1 MNFSLLLSF
10 VSRQKK
16 ERCNTN
22 VTCMTSPCNLKP
34 RPLHPEITYTTFF
47 METIYL
53 CIIIFLFVL
62 AVFDLIVGVSND
74 AVNFLNSA
82 VGAKAASFKTILFI
96 AGIGIFIGASLSNGM
111 MDIARHGIY
120 QPEHFYFAE
129 IMCILLAVM
138 LTDVVLLDVFNS
150 MGMPTSTTVSLVF
163 ELLGGTFALSLI
175 KVNNDATLALGD
187 LINTDK
193 ALSVIMAIF
202 VSVAIA
208 FFFGMLVQWLAR
220 IVFTFNYTK
229 NIKYSIGLFGG
240 IAATSIIYFMLIKGL
255 KDSSFMTPENKQ
267 WIQDNTLLLIASF
280 FVFFTALMQVLHWLK
295 VNVFKVV
302 VLMGTFALALAFA
315 GNDLVNFIGVP
326 LAGYSSFI
334 DYTTNGAGASPDSFL
349 MTSLL
354 GPAKTPWYF
363 LIGAG
368 AIMVYALC
376 TSKKA
381 HNVIKTS
388 VDLSRQDEG
397 EESFG
402 STPIA
407 RTLVRFSMTIA
418 NGLSKVMPESGKRW
432 IETRFQKD
440 EAIIAD
446 GAAFDLVRASIN
458 LVLAGLLIALGT
470 SLKLP
475 LSTTYVPFMVAM
487 GTSLAD
493 RAWGRDS
500 AVFRITGVLSVIG
513 GWFITA
519 GAAFTICFF
528 VTFVIHFG
536 GTIAIIALIGLAVFM
551 LIRSQVMYKKRK
563 EKEKGNAT
571 IKQLMQSTDNMEI
584 LELLRKHTREELGK
598 ILEFT
603 EDNFERTVTAFLH
616 ENLRG
621 LRRAM
626 GSVKFEKQLIKQ
638 MKRTGT
644 LAMCRLDNNTVLEK
658 GLYYYQGNDF
668 ASELVYSVGRLCE
681 PCLEHIDN
689 NFKPLDT
696 IQKGE
701 FADVTEDIVY
711 LLQVCRHKLENNNYN
726 NFEEDIHKANDLNG
740 QLAHLKREE
749 LQRIQ
754 SQSGSIKV
762 SMVYL
767 TMIQEA
773 QNIVTYSINL
783 MKVSRKFQAEE

>member
-1 MNFSLLLSF
+1 
-10 VSRQKK
+10 
-16 ERCNTN
+16 
-22 VTCMTSPCNLKP
+22 
-34 RPLHPEITYTTFF
+34 

-175 KVNNDATLALGD
+175 KVRNSDTLGLGD

-220 IVFTFNYTK
+220 VIFTFNYTK
-229 NIKYSIGLFGG
+229 KMKYSIALFGG
-240 IAATSIIYFMLIKGL
+240 VAATSIIYFMLIKGL

-267 WIQDNTLLLIASF
+267 WIQDNTWMLISVF
-280 FVFFTALMQVLHWLK
+280 FVFFTILMQILHWLK
-295 VNVFKVV
+295 INVFKVV

-326 LAGYSSFI
+326 LAGFSSFM
-334 DYTTNGAGASPDSFL
+334 DFTANGNGNPDGFL

-381 HNVIKTS
+381 HAVIKTS

-397 EESFG
+397 EETFG

-407 RTLVRFSMTIA
+407 RTIVRFSMTLA
-418 NGLSKVMPESGKRW
+418 NGISRITPDSTKKWLD
-432 IETRFQKD
+432 TRFRKD

-446 GAAFDLVRASIN
+446 GGAFDLVRASVN

-475 LSTTYVPFMVAM
+475 LSTTYVTFMVAM

-500 AVFRITGVLSVIG
+500 AVYRITGVLSVIG

-528 VTFVIHFG
+528 VALVLHFG
-536 GTIAIIALIGLAVFM
+536 GNISIIALIALAAFI

-563 EKEKGNAT
+563 AKEQGNET
-571 IKQLMQSTDNMEI
+571 LKQLMQTSDSEEALQLM
-584 LELLRKHTREELGK
+584 RKHTREELCK
-598 ILEFT
+598 VLEYAET
-603 EDNFERTVTAFLH
+603 NFELTVTSFIH

-626 GSVKFEKQLIKQ
+626 GSTKFEKQLVKQ

-644 LAMCRLDNNTVLEK
+644 VAMCRHA
-658 GLYYYQGNDF
+658 GLHGLLIFGY
-668 ASELVYSVGRLCE
+668 LV
-681 PCLEHIDN
+681 
-689 NFKPLDT
+689 
-696 IQKGE
+696 
-701 FADVTEDIVY
+701 
-711 LLQVCRHKLENNNYN
+711 
-726 NFEEDIHKANDLNG
+726 
-740 QLAHLKREE
+740 
-749 LQRIQ
+749 
-754 SQSGSIKV
+754 
-762 SMVYL
+762 M
-767 TMIQEA
+767 
-773 QNIVTYSINL
+773 
-783 MKVSRKFQAEE
+783 

>member
-1 MNFSLLLSF
+1 
-10 VSRQKK
+10 
-16 ERCNTN
+16 
-22 VTCMTSPCNLKP
+22 
-34 RPLHPEITYTTFF
+34 
-47 METIYL
+47 
-53 CIIIFLFVL
+53 
-62 AVFDLIVGVSND
+62 
-74 AVNFLNSA
+74 
-82 VGAKAASFKTILFI
+82 
-96 AGIGIFIGASLSNGM
+96 
-111 MDIARHGIY
+111 
-120 QPEHFYFAE
+120 
-129 IMCILLAVM
+129 
-138 LTDVVLLDVFNS
+138 
-150 MGMPTSTTVSLVF
+150 
-163 ELLGGTFALSLI
+163 
-175 KVNNDATLALGD
+175 
-187 LINTDK
+187 
-193 ALSVIMAIF
+193 
-202 VSVAIA
+202 
-208 FFFGMLVQWLAR
+208 
-220 IVFTFNYTK
+220 
-229 NIKYSIGLFGG
+229 
-240 IAATSIIYFMLIKGL
+240 
-255 KDSSFMTPENKQ
+255 
-267 WIQDNTLLLIASF
+267 
-280 FVFFTALMQVLHWLK
+280 MQVLHWCK
-295 VNVFKVV
+295 VNVFKIV
-302 VLMGTFALALAFA
+302 VLLGTFALALAFA

-334 DYTTNGAGASPDSFL
+334 DYTTNGTAAGPDGFL

-432 IETRFQKD
+432 IETRFQK
-440 EAIIAD
+440 
-446 GAAFDLVRASIN
+446 GRSHHCRRCGVR
-458 LVLAGLLIALGT
+458 LGT
-470 SLKLP
+470 CLHQSGTCRPAHCPGYFTETP
-475 LSTTYVPFMVAM
+475 LSTTYVTFMVAM

-689 NFKPLDT
+689 NFKAARYHP
-696 IQKGE
+696 E
-701 FADVTEDIVY
+701 
-711 LLQVCRHKLENNNYN
+711 R
-726 NFEEDIHKANDLNG
+726 
-740 QLAHLKREE
+740 
-749 LQRIQ
+749 
-754 SQSGSIKV
+754 
-762 SMVYL
+762 
-767 TMIQEA
+767 
-773 QNIVTYSINL
+773 
-783 MKVSRKFQAEE
+783 

>member
-1 MNFSLLLSF
+1 
-10 VSRQKK
+10 
-16 ERCNTN
+16 
-22 VTCMTSPCNLKP
+22 
-34 RPLHPEITYTTFF
+34 

-53 CIIIFLFVL
+53 GIIIFLFVL
-62 AVFDLIVGVSND
+62 AVFDLMVGVSND

-82 VGAKAASFKTILFI
+82 IGAKAASFKTIMI
-96 AGIGIFIGASLSNGM
+96 ISAIGIFIGASLSNGM

-120 QPEHFYFAE
+120 QPEHFYFEE

-150 MGMPTSTTVSLVF
+150 MGMPTSTTVSMVF
-163 ELLGGTFALSLI
+163 ELLGGTFALALI
-175 KVNNDATLALGD
+175 KVYGDSSLELGD

-208 FFFGMLVQWLAR
+208 FFFGMLVQYIAR
-220 IVFTFNYTK
+220 VIFSFNYQNK
-229 NIKYSIGLFGG
+229 MKYSIGLFGG
-240 IAATSIIYFMLIKGL
+240 IAATAIIYFMLIKGL
-255 KDSSFMTPENKQ
+255 KDSSFMTKENLAWVKDHTAQ
-267 WIQDNTLLLIASF
+267 LVLTC
-280 FVFFTALMQVLHWLK
+280 FVFFTVLMQILHWLK
-295 VNVFKVV
+295 INVFKIV
-302 VLMGTFALALAFA
+302 VLLGTFALALAFA

-334 DYTTNGAGASPDSFL
+334 DYTTNGAGYAPDSFL

-354 GPAKTPWYF
+354 GPASTPWYF
-363 LIGAG
+363 LVGAG
-368 AIMVYALC
+368 AIMVYALF

-381 HNVIKTS
+381 HAVIKTS

-397 EESFG
+397 EETFG

-407 RTLVRFSMTIA
+407 RTLVRISLNMS
-418 NGLSKVMPESGKRW
+418 NSLSRIIPEGTKNW
-432 IETRFQKD
+432 IDSRFRKD

-446 GAAFDLVRASIN
+446 GGAFDLVRAAVN
-458 LVLAGLLIALGT
+458 LVLAGLLIAIGT

-475 LSTTYVPFMVAM
+475 LSTTYVTFMVAM
-487 GTSLAD
+487 GSSLAD

-513 GWFITA
+513 GWFLTA

-528 VTFVIHFG
+528 VALIIHFG
-536 GTIAIIALIGLAVFM
+536 GTVAIVLLIGLAAFT
-551 LIRSQVMYKKRK
+551 LIRSQVLFKKKNLKGK
-563 EKEKGNAT
+563 ENETFKE
-571 IKQLMQSTDNMEI
+571 IMRSTDSNQALNLMRV
-584 LELLRKHTREELGK
+584 LTREELNK
-598 ILEFT
+598 VLLYAE
-603 EDNFERTVTAFLH
+603 ENFDRTVNSFIN

-621 LRRAM
+621 LRKAM
-626 GSVKFEKQLIKQ
+626 GASKFAKQLLKQ

-668 ASELVYSVGRLCE
+668 ASELVYSINRLCE

-689 NFKPLDT
+689 NFNPLDVT
-696 IQKGE
+696 QKNE
-701 FADVTEDIVY
+701 FSEVSAKITALISS
-711 LLQVCRHKLENNNYN
+711 CREKLNNNAYED
-726 NFEEDIHKANDLNG
+726 FETDLATANALNA

-749 LQRIQ
+749 LKRIQ
-754 SQSGSIKV
+754 TQTGSIKV

-773 QNIVTYSINL
+773 QNVVTYTINL
-783 MKVSRKFQAEE
+783 MKVNRKFQMDFEI

>member
-1 MNFSLLLSF
+1 
-10 VSRQKK
+10 
-16 ERCNTN
+16 
-22 VTCMTSPCNLKP
+22 
-34 RPLHPEITYTTFF
+34 

-53 CIIIFLFVL
+53 GIVLFLFVL
-62 AVFDLIVGVSND
+62 AIFDLVVGVSND

-82 VGAKAASFKTILFI
+82 IGAKAASFKTIIFI
-96 AGIGIFIGASLSNGM
+96 AGVGVFIGAALSNGM

-120 QPEHFYFAE
+120 QPQHFYFAE

-138 LTDVVLLDVFNS
+138 LTDVVLLDVFNT
-150 MGMPTSTTVSLVF
+150 MGMPTSTTVSMVF

-175 KVNNDATLALGD
+175 KVYSSEGTLGLGD

-220 IVFTFNYTK
+220 IIFTFNYK
-229 NIKYSIGLFGG
+229 KHMKYSIGIFGG
-240 IAATSIIYFMLIKGL
+240 IATTSIIYFMLIKGL
-255 KDSSFMTPENKQ
+255 KDSSFMTAEYKN
-267 WIQDNTLLLIASF
+267 WIHDNTLMLVGAF
-280 FVFFTALMQVLHWLK
+280 FVFFTILMQILHICK
-295 VNVFKVV
+295 VNVFKVI
-302 VLMGTFALALAFA
+302 VLLGTFALALAFA

-326 LAGYSSFI
+326 LAGYSSFM
-334 DYTTNGAGASPDSFL
+334 DYTANGQAAGADGYL

-363 LIGAG
+363 LFGSGAV
-368 AIMVYALC
+368 MVIALA

-397 EESFG
+397 EENFG

-407 RTLVRFSMTIA
+407 RTLVRFSLTLA
-418 NGLSKVMPESGKRW
+418 NGISKITPEGTKRW
-432 IETRFQKD
+432 IDNRFRKD

-446 GAAFDLVRASIN
+446 GAAFDMVRASVN

-475 LSTTYVPFMVAM
+475 LSTTYVTFMVAM
-487 GTSLAD
+487 GSSLAD

-519 GAAFTICFF
+519 GAAFTFCFF
-528 VTFVIHFG
+528 VTSFIHYG
-536 GTIAIIALIGLAVFM
+536 GTVAIILLIGVAVFL
-551 LIRSQVMYKKRK
+551 LIRSQVMFKKRK
-563 EKEKGNAT
+563 AKEKKDET
-571 IKQLMQSTDNMEI
+571 LKQLLSSSDNAEI
-584 LELLRKHTREELGK
+584 LRLLQTHTREELGK
-598 ILEFT
+598 ILAFT
-603 EDNFERTVTAFLH
+603 EENFERISTSFLH

-621 LRRAM
+621 LRRSM

-644 LAMCRLDNNTVLEK
+644 LAMSHLDNNTILEK

-681 PCLEHIDN
+681 PCLEHVDN
-689 NFKPLDT
+689 NFKPLDA

-701 FADVTEDIVY
+701 FADVTEGITY
-711 LLQVCRHKLENNNYN
+711 LLQVCRSRIENNNYDDMDT
-726 NFEEDIHKANDLNG
+726 DIRKANELNG

-754 SQSGSIKV
+754 SHTGSIKV

-767 TMIQEA
+767 TMVQEA
-773 QNIVTYSINL
+773 QNVVTYTSNL
-783 MKVSRKFQAEE
+783 LKVSRKFQAEE

>member
-1 MNFSLLLSF
+1 
-10 VSRQKK
+10 
-16 ERCNTN
+16 
-22 VTCMTSPCNLKP
+22 
-34 RPLHPEITYTTFF
+34 

-62 AVFDLIVGVSND
+62 AVFDLVVGVSND

-82 VGAKAASFKTILFI
+82 VGAKAASFKTVLFI
-96 AGIGIFIGASLSNGM
+96 AGVGIFIGAALSNGM

-129 IMCILLAVM
+129 IICILLAVM

-163 ELLGGTFALSLI
+163 ELLGGTFALALI
-175 KVNNDATLALGD
+175 KVSNSDALGLGD

-193 ALSVIMAIF
+193 ALSVIMGIF
-202 VSVAIA
+202 LSVAIA

-220 IVFTFNYTK
+220 VIFTFNYK
-229 NIKYSIGLFGG
+229 NKIKYSIALFGG

-255 KDSSFMTPENKQ
+255 KDSSFMTSENKQ
-267 WIQDNTLLLIASF
+267 WIQDNTVMLIAAF
-280 FVFFTALMQVLHWLK
+280 FVFFTILMQILHWLK

-302 VLMGTFALALAFA
+302 VLLGTFALALAFA
-315 GNDLVNFIGVP
+315 GNDLVNFIGIP

-334 DYTTNGAGASPDSFL
+334 DYTANGAGNPDGFL

-363 LIGAG
+363 LVGAG

-381 HNVIKTS
+381 HAVIKTS

-397 EESFG
+397 EETFG

-407 RTLVRFSMTIA
+407 RTLVRFSMTLA
-418 NGLSKVMPESGKRW
+418 NGISRITPLPMKNW
-432 IETRFQKD
+432 LNTRFRKD

-446 GAAFDLVRASIN
+446 GGAFDLVRASVN

-475 LSTTYVPFMVAM
+475 LSTTYVTFMVAM

-500 AVFRITGVLSVIG
+500 AVYRITGVLSVIG

-528 VTFVIHFG
+528 VALVLHYG
-536 GTIAIIALIGLAVFM
+536 GNISIIALIGLAVFI

-563 EKEKGNAT
+563 AKEQGNET
-571 IKQLMQSTDNMEI
+571 LKQLMQTTDSEEALQLM
-584 LELLRKHTREELGK
+584 RKHTREELAK
-598 ILEFT
+598 VLQYAET
-603 EDNFERTVTAFLH
+603 NFELTVTSFIH

-626 GSVKFEKQLIKQ
+626 GSTKFEKQLIKQ
-638 MKRTGT
+638 MKRAGT
-644 LAMCRLDNNTVLEK
+644 VAMCRLDNNTVLEK

-668 ASELVYSVGRLCE
+668 ASELVYSISRICE

-689 NFKPLDT
+689 NFNPLDA

-701 FADVTEDIVY
+701 FSDATEDITY
-711 LLQVCRHKLENNNYN
+711 LIQQCRQKLENNDYN
-726 NFEEDIHKANDLNG
+726 NMEEEIRRANDLNG
-740 QLAHLKREE
+740 QLSLLKRKE

-754 SQSGSIKV
+754 SQSGSIRV

-767 TMIQEA
+767 TMVQEA
-773 QNIVTYSINL
+773 QNVVTYTINL
-783 MKVSRKFQAEE
+783 MKVSRKFQVEAEEMP

>member
-1 MNFSLLLSF
+1 
-10 VSRQKK
+10 
-16 ERCNTN
+16 
-22 VTCMTSPCNLKP
+22 
-34 RPLHPEITYTTFF
+34 

-53 CIIIFLFVL
+53 GIVLFLFVL
-62 AVFDLIVGVSND
+62 AIFDLVVGVSND

-82 VGAKAASFKTILFI
+82 IGAKAASFKTIIFI
-96 AGIGIFIGASLSNGM
+96 AGVGVFIGAALSNGM

-120 QPEHFYFAE
+120 QPQHFYFAE

-138 LTDVVLLDVFNS
+138 LTDVVLLDVFNT
-150 MGMPTSTTVSLVF
+150 MGMPTSTTVSMVF

-175 KVNNDATLALGD
+175 KVYSSEGTLGLGD

-220 IVFTFNYTK
+220 IIFTFNYK
-229 NIKYSIGLFGG
+229 KHMKYSIGIFGG

-255 KDSSFMTPENKQ
+255 KDSSFMTAEYKN
-267 WIQDNTLLLIASF
+267 WIHDNTLMLVGAF
-280 FVFFTALMQVLHWLK
+280 FVFFTILMQILHICK
-295 VNVFKVV
+295 VNVFKVI
-302 VLMGTFALALAFA
+302 VLLGTFALALAFA

-326 LAGYSSFI
+326 LAGYSSFM
-334 DYTTNGAGASPDSFL
+334 DYTANGQAAGADGYL

-363 LIGAG
+363 LFGSGAV
-368 AIMVYALC
+368 MVIALA

-397 EESFG
+397 EENFG

-407 RTLVRFSMTIA
+407 RTLVRFSLTLA
-418 NGLSKVMPESGKRW
+418 NGISKITPEGTKRW
-432 IETRFQKD
+432 IDNRFRKD

-446 GAAFDLVRASIN
+446 GAAFDMVRASVN

-475 LSTTYVPFMVAM
+475 LSTTYVTFMVAM
-487 GTSLAD
+487 GSSLAD

-519 GAAFTICFF
+519 GAAFTFCFF
-528 VTFVIHFG
+528 VTLFIHYG
-536 GTIAIIALIGLAVFM
+536 GTVAIILLIGVAVFL
-551 LIRSQVMYKKRK
+551 LIRSQIMFKKRK
-563 EKEKGNAT
+563 AKEKKDET
-571 IKQLMQSTDNMEI
+571 LKQLLSSSDNAEI
-584 LELLRKHTREELGK
+584 LRLLQTHTREELGK
-598 ILEFT
+598 ILAFT
-603 EDNFERTVTAFLH
+603 EENFERISTSFLH

-621 LRRAM
+621 LRRSM

-644 LAMCRLDNNTVLEK
+644 LAMSHLDNNTILEK

-681 PCLEHIDN
+681 PCLEHVDN
-689 NFKPLDT
+689 NFKPLDA

-701 FADVTEDIVY
+701 FADVTEGITY
-711 LLQVCRHKLENNNYN
+711 LLQVCRSRIENNNYDDMDT
-726 NFEEDIHKANDLNG
+726 DIRKANELNG

-754 SQSGSIKV
+754 SHTGSIKV

-767 TMIQEA
+767 TMVQEA
-773 QNIVTYSINL
+773 QNVVTYTSNL
-783 MKVSRKFQAEE
+783 LKVSRKFQAEE

>member
-1 MNFSLLLSF
+1 
-10 VSRQKK
+10 
-16 ERCNTN
+16 
-22 VTCMTSPCNLKP
+22 MTLPCNVKSRSLQS
-34 RPLHPEITYTTFF
+34 EITYIL

-120 QPEHFYFAE
+120 QPEYFYFSE

-175 KVNNDATLALGD
+175 KVHNNDTLGLGD

-208 FFFGMLVQWLAR
+208 FFFGMLVQWIAR
-220 IVFTFNYTK
+220 VVFTFNYK
-229 NIKYSIGLFGG
+229 QKMKYSIALFGG

-255 KDSSFMTPENKQ
+255 KDSSFMTPDYKHWIHENT
-267 WIQDNTLLLIASF
+267 WMLITVF
-280 FVFFTALMQVLHWLK
+280 FVFFTILMQVLHWLK

-326 LAGYSSFI
+326 LAGFSSFM
-334 DYTTNGAGASPDSFL
+334 DYTANGAGNADGFL

-381 HNVIKTS
+381 HAVIKTS

-397 EESFG
+397 EETFG

-407 RTLVRFSMTIA
+407 RTVVRISMTLA
-418 NGLSKVMPESGKRW
+418 NSLSQIMPESSKQW
-432 IETRFQKD
+432 LNSRFRKD

-446 GAAFDLVRASIN
+446 GAAFDLVRASVN

-475 LSTTYVPFMVAM
+475 LSTTYVTFMVAM

-500 AVFRITGVLSVIG
+500 AVYRITGVLSVIG

-528 VTFVIHFG
+528 V
-536 GTIAIIALIGLAVFM
+536 ALILHYGGNISIIVLIALAVFI
-551 LIRSQVMYKKRK
+551 LIHSQIMYKKRK
-563 EKEKGNAT
+563 AKEKGNET
-571 IKQLMQSTDNMEI
+571 LKQLMQTTNTEEALQLM
-584 LELLRKHTREELGK
+584 RKHTREELGK
-598 ILEFT
+598 VLEYAET
-603 EDNFERTVTAFLH
+603 NFELTVTSFLH

-626 GSVKFEKQLIKQ
+626 GSTKFEKQLIKQ

-644 LAMCRLDNNTVLEK
+644 VAMCHLDNNTVLEK

-668 ASELVYSVGRLCE
+668 ASELVYSISRLCE

-689 NFKPLDT
+689 NFNPLDA

-701 FADVTEDIVY
+701 FSDVAEDITY
-711 LLQVCRHKLENNNYN
+711 LIQQCRIKLENNDYN
-726 NFEEDIHKANDLNG
+726 NLEEEIHRANNLNG
-740 QLAHLKREE
+740 QLSLLKRKE

-754 SQSGSIKV
+754 SQPGSIRV

-767 TMIQEA
+767 TMVQEA
-773 QNIVTYSINL
+773 QNVVTYTINL
-783 MKVSRKFQAEE
+783 MKVSRKFQIESEMP

>member
-1 MNFSLLLSF
+1 MGIVL
-10 VSRQKK
+10 
-16 ERCNTN
+16 
-22 VTCMTSPCNLKP
+22 
-34 RPLHPEITYTTFF
+34 
-47 METIYL
+47 
-53 CIIIFLFVL
+53 FLFVL
-62 AVFDLIVGVSND
+62 AIFDLVVGVSND

-82 VGAKAASFKTILFI
+82 IGAKAASFKTIIFI
-96 AGIGIFIGASLSNGM
+96 AGIGVFIGAALSNGM

-120 QPEHFYFAE
+120 QPQHFYFAE

-138 LTDVVLLDVFNS
+138 LTDVVLLDVFNT
-150 MGMPTSTTVSLVF
+150 MGMPTSTTVSMVF
-163 ELLGGTFALSLI
+163 ELLGGTFALALI
-175 KVNNDATLALGD
+175 KVYSSEGTLGLGD

-220 IVFTFNYTK
+220 IVFAFNYK
-229 NIKYSIGLFGG
+229 KHMKYSIGIFGG
-240 IAATSIIYFMLIKGL
+240 LAATSIIYFMLIKGL
-255 KDSSFMTPENKQ
+255 KDSSFMTAEYKQ
-267 WIQDNTLLLIASF
+267 WIHENTLTLVAAF
-280 FVFFTALMQVLHWLK
+280 FVFFTILMQILHAFK
-295 VNVFKVV
+295 VNVFKVI

-326 LAGYSSFI
+326 LAGYSSFM
-334 DYTTNGAGASPDSFL
+334 DYTANGQTAGADGYL

-363 LIGAG
+363 LFGSG
-368 AIMVYALC
+368 VVMVYALA

-388 VDLSRQDEG
+388 VDLARQDEG
-397 EESFG
+397 EENFG

-407 RTLVRFSMTIA
+407 RTLVRFSLTMA
-418 NGLSKVMPESGKRW
+418 NGISKIVPESTKRW
-432 IETRFQKD
+432 IDSRFRKD

-446 GAAFDLVRASIN
+446 GAAFDLVRASVN

-475 LSTTYVPFMVAM
+475 LSTTYVTFMVAM

-528 VTFVIHFG
+528 VALIIYYG
-536 GTIAIIALIGLAVFM
+536 GTTAIVLLIALAVFM

-563 EKEKGNAT
+563 EKEKGNET
-571 IKQLMQSTDNMEI
+571 LKQLLTSTDNSEV
-584 LELLRKHTREELGK
+584 LRLLQVHTREELAK
-598 ILEFT
+598 VLAFT
-603 EDNFERTVTAFLH
+603 EENFERTSTSFLH

-621 LRRAM
+621 LRRSM
-626 GSVKFEKQLIKQ
+626 GAVKFEKQLIKQ

-644 LAMCRLDNNTVLEK
+644 VAMSHLDNNTILEK

-668 ASELVYSVGRLCE
+668 ASELVYSVGRMCE
-681 PCLEHIDN
+681 PCLEHVDN
-689 NFKPLDT
+689 NFMPLDA

-701 FADVTEDIVY
+701 FADVTEDITN
-711 LLQVCRHKLENNNYN
+711 LLQICRQRIESNDYN
-726 NFEEDIHKANDLNG
+726 GMEEDIRKANDLNG
-740 QLAHLKREE
+740 QLSHLKRQE

-754 SQSGSIKV
+754 SHTGSIKV

-767 TMIQEA
+767 TMVQEA
-773 QNIVTYSINL
+773 QNVVTYTTNL
-783 MKVSRKFQAEE
+783 LKVSRKFQAEE

>member
-1 MNFSLLLSF
+1 
-10 VSRQKK
+10 
-16 ERCNTN
+16 
-22 VTCMTSPCNLKP
+22 
-34 RPLHPEITYTTFF
+34 

-53 CIIIFLFVL
+53 CIIVFLFIL

-82 VGAKAASFKTILFI
+82 VGSKAASFKTILFI
-96 AGIGIFIGASLSNGM
+96 AGVGIFIGAALSNGM

-175 KVNNDATLALGD
+175 KVRNSDTLALGD

-208 FFFGMLVQWLAR
+208 FFFGMLVQWIAR
-220 IVFTFNYTK
+220 VVFTFNYTK
-229 NIKYSIGLFGG
+229 KMKYSIALFGG

-255 KDSSFMTPENKQ
+255 KDSTFMTPENKH
-267 WIQDNTLLLIASF
+267 WIQENTVMLIAGLM
-280 FVFFTALMQVLHWLK
+280 VFFTILMQILHWCK
-295 VNVFKVV
+295 VNIFKVV

-334 DYTTNGAGASPDSFL
+334 DYTTNGAGDANGFL

-363 LIGAG
+363 LVGAG
-368 AIMVYALC
+368 AIMVFALC

-381 HNVIKTS
+381 HAVIKTS

-397 EESFG
+397 EENFG

-407 RTLVRFSMTIA
+407 RTMVRISMNLA
-418 NGLSKVMPESGKRW
+418 NGITRMMPESSKQW
-432 IETRFQKD
+432 IGNRFRKD

-446 GAAFDLVRASIN
+446 GAAFDLVRASVN

-475 LSTTYVPFMVAM
+475 LSTTYVTFMVAM

-500 AVFRITGVLSVIG
+500 AVYRITGVLSVIG

-528 VTFVIHFG
+528 VALVLHYG
-536 GTIAIIALIGLAVFM
+536 GNISIVVLIALAVFI
-551 LIRSQVMYKKRK
+551 LIRSHVLYKKRK
-563 EKEKGNAT
+563 AKSEGNET
-571 IKQLMQSTDNMEI
+571 LKQLMKSNDSAEALQLM
-584 LELLRKHTREELGK
+584 RQHTREELCK
-598 ILEFT
+598 VLEYAET
-603 EDNFERTVTAFLH
+603 NFELTVTSFLH

-626 GSVKFEKQLIKQ
+626 GSGKFEKQLIKQ

-644 LAMCRLDNNTVLEK
+644 VAMCRLNNQTVLDK

-668 ASELVYSVGRLCE
+668 ASELVYSISRLCE

-689 NFKPLDT
+689 NFNPFDA

-701 FADVTEDIVY
+701 FSDVTEDITY
-711 LLQVCRHKLENNNYN
+711 FLQQCRKALENNDFN
-726 NFEEDIHKANDLNG
+726 NLDEEINRGFDINN
-740 QLAHLKREE
+740 QLATLKQKE

-754 SQSGSIKV
+754 SQSGSIRV

-767 TMIQEA
+767 SMVQEA
-773 QNIVTYSINL
+773 HNVVTYTINM
-783 MKVSRKFQAEE
+783 MKVSRKFQSDNEK

>member
-1 MNFSLLLSF
+1 
-10 VSRQKK
+10 
-16 ERCNTN
+16 
-22 VTCMTSPCNLKP
+22 
-34 RPLHPEITYTTFF
+34 

-96 AGIGIFIGASLSNGM
+96 AGIGIFIGAALSNGM

-175 KVNNDATLALGD
+175 KVHNSDTLGLGD

-208 FFFGMLVQWLAR
+208 FFFGMLVQWIAR
-220 IVFTFNYTK
+220 VIFTFNYK
-229 NIKYSIGLFGG
+229 KKMKYSIALFGG

-255 KDSSFMTPENKQ
+255 KDSSFMTPDNKL
-267 WIQDNTLLLIASF
+267 WIQENTWLLIATF
-280 FVFFTALMQVLHWLK
+280 FVFFTILMQVLHWLK

-326 LAGYSSFI
+326 LAGFSSFM
-334 DYTTNGAGASPDSFL
+334 DYTANGAGNANGFL

-368 AIMVYALC
+368 AVMVYALC

-381 HNVIKTS
+381 HAVIKTS

-397 EESFG
+397 EETFG

-407 RTLVRFSMTIA
+407 RTVVRISMTMA
-418 NGLSKVMPESGKRW
+418 NSISRIMSSGTKEW
-432 IETRFQKD
+432 FNSRFRKD

-446 GAAFDLVRASIN
+446 GAAFDLVRASVN

-475 LSTTYVPFMVAM
+475 LSTTYVTFMVAM

-500 AVFRITGVLSVIG
+500 AVYRITGVLSVIG

-528 VTFVIHFG
+528 VALVLHYG
-536 GTIAIIALIGLAVFM
+536 GNISIIALIALAVFI

-563 EKEKGNAT
+563 AKAQGNET
-571 IKQLMQSTDNMEI
+571 LKQLMQTSNSEEALQLM
-584 LELLRKHTREELGK
+584 RKHTREELAK
-598 ILEFT
+598 VLEYAET
-603 EDNFERTVTAFLH
+603 NFELTITSFLH

-626 GSVKFEKQLIKQ
+626 GSTKFEKQLIKQ

-644 LAMCRLDNNTVLEK
+644 VAMCRLDNNTVLDK

-668 ASELVYSVGRLCE
+668 ASELVYSISRLCE

-689 NFKPLDT
+689 NFNPLDA

-701 FADVTEDIVY
+701 FSDATEDITY
-711 LLQVCRHKLENNNYN
+711 LIQQCRKKLENNEYN
-726 NFEEDIHKANDLNG
+726 NLEEEIRRANDLNG
-740 QLAHLKREE
+740 QLSLLKRKE

-754 SQSGSIKV
+754 SQPGSIRV

-767 TMIQEA
+767 TMVQEA
-773 QNIVTYSINL
+773 QNVVTYTINL
-783 MKVSRKFQAEE
+783 MKVSRKFQMENEMP

>member
-1 MNFSLLLSF
+1 MYDTSLQRQIPSF
-10 VSRQKK
+10 ATG
-16 ERCNTN
+16 NN
-22 VTCMTSPCNLKP
+22 IHIL
-34 RPLHPEITYTTFF
+34 F

-96 AGIGIFIGASLSNGM
+96 AGVGIFIGASLSNGM

-175 KVNNDATLALGD
+175 KVHNSDTLGLGD

-208 FFFGMLVQWLAR
+208 FFFGMIVQWLAR
-220 IVFTFNYTK
+220 VIFTFNYTK
-229 NIKYSIGLFGG
+229 KMKYSIALFGG
-240 IAATSIIYFMLIKGL
+240 VAATAIIYFMLIKGL
-255 KDSSFMTPENKQ
+255 KDSSFMTPENKH
-267 WIQDNTLLLIASF
+267 WIQDNTLMLIAVF
-280 FVFFTALMQVLHWLK
+280 FVFFTVLMQILHWMK
-295 VNVFKVV
+295 INVFKVI

-326 LAGYSSFI
+326 LAGFSSFM
-334 DYTTNGAGASPDSFL
+334 DYTANGGGNPNGFL

-368 AIMVYALC
+368 AVMVYALC

-381 HNVIKTS
+381 HAVIKTS

-397 EESFG
+397 EETFG

-407 RTLVRFSMTIA
+407 RTVVRISMTLA
-418 NGLSKVMPESGKRW
+418 NGISRIMPSGSKEWFDS
-432 IETRFQKD
+432 RFRKD

-446 GAAFDLVRASIN
+446 GAAFDLVRASVN

-475 LSTTYVPFMVAM
+475 LSTTYVTFMVAM

-500 AVFRITGVLSVIG
+500 AVYRITGVLSVIG

-528 VTFVIHFG
+528 VALVLHYG
-536 GTIAIIALIGLAVFM
+536 GNISIIALIGIAVFI
-551 LIRSQVMYKKRK
+551 LIRSQVMYKK
-563 EKEKGNAT
+563 
-571 IKQLMQSTDNMEI
+571 LM
-584 LELLRKHTREELGK
+584 RKHTREELSK
-598 ILEFT
+598 VLEYAET
-603 EDNFERTVTAFLH
+603 NFELTVTSFLH

-626 GSVKFEKQLIKQ
+626 GSTKFEKQLIKQ
-638 MKRTGT
+638 MKRSGT
-644 LAMCRLDNNTVLEK
+644 VAMCRLDNNTVLEK

-668 ASELVYSVGRLCE
+668 ASELVYSISRLCE
-681 PCLEHIDN
+681 PCLEHTDN
-689 NFKPLDT
+689 NFNPLDA

-701 FADVTEDIVY
+701 FSDVAEDITY
-711 LLQVCRHKLENNNYN
+711 LIQQCRKKMENNEYN
-726 NFEEDIHKANDLNG
+726 NLEEEIRRANDLNG
-740 QLAHLKREE
+740 QLSLLKRKE

-754 SQSGSIKV
+754 SQSGSIRV

-767 TMIQEA
+767 TMVQEA
-773 QNIVTYSINL
+773 QNVVTYTINL
-783 MKVSRKFQAEE
+783 MKVSRKFQMETEMP